1 MITENN
7 LIHANIS
14 SVLLKKLDNYFSK
27 QNIEVKKNIF
37 IEKRN
42 QYFKLKNLNPSIE
55 ISVLELESFYSA
67 INYFYNLHQKATS
80 KNKSMSTSELKKYN
94 EYTIKASKK
103 QNRIALKEEFLLDKS
118 SIVNNLLFE
127 KSSYREISNYFNKYH
142 NKSISHTYIKKI
154 IEKYPAIFNTNEGSD
169 NATN

>member
-1 MITENN
+1 MKNDSADITKSRKMI
-7 LIHANIS
+7 S
-14 SVLLKKLDNYFSK
+14 KLDNFFK
-27 QNIEVKKNIF
+27 NQTDEVKLDIF
-37 IEKRN
+37 SEKRN
-42 QYFKLKNLNPSIE
+42 QYFKIKNLNPSTE
-55 ISVLELESFYSA
+55 LSVLEVKSFYLA
-67 INYFYNLHQKATS
+67 INYFYNLKQKATS